1 MHRGK
6 RRDAQTHRHG
16 YIQVMLLKNRVRDVN
31 LPAAQRLVN
40 GSRGVVVGFVDA
52 MEAAGWEENGFQAP
66 AHWLMALEG
75 KGEAE
80 QNIKHTAEEA
90 GQRGSEERL
99 ENVMARLSLAQEM
112 EESCDC
118 CEEQAGVANEMYPVV

>member
-52 MEAAGWEENGFQAP
+52 MEAAGWEDNSCGD
-66 AHWLMALEG
+66 L
-75 KGEAE
+75 
-80 QNIKHTAEEA
+80 
-90 GQRGSEERL
+90 RL
-99 ENVMARLSLAQEM
+99 GPFTRWS
-112 EESCDC
+112 
-118 CEEQAGVANEMYPVV
+118 